1 MGNIDNKCVPFN
13 NTLSGNTRYSNRLKG
28 SGREWIAN
36 KQSQYGRTCEDVT
49 VGCGESTLNTLKTVS
64 KENCS
69 VTGLNIIKLNPTIA
83 TTTTTTTTT
92 AYSAAQLCSS
102 RTAAKSG
109 RMTEDEKTET
119 TEQSLVLA
127 AAFEKLTDC
136 TENSTNTIEGLVSFP
151 DSQVT
156 IRNDHIGPVIL
167 AFTNNYKK
175 PVAWALKTNAIK
187 RLVAFPTI
195 GIIPP
200 SETVQIKI
208 DLIGQIPKKNSKDR
222 LSLEYFVTDR
232 KIVNDGNCYNFFHC
246 SESTRMKKCLE
257 VIYVQ

>member
-92 AYSAAQLCSS
+92 TAYSAAQLCSS

-127 AAFEKLTDC
+127 AAFEK
-136 TENSTNTIEGLVSFP
+136 
-151 DSQVT
+151 VT

-200 SETVQIKI
+200 SETVQ
-208 DLIGQIPKKNSKDR
+208 
-222 LSLEYFVTDR
+222 
-232 KIVNDGNCYNFFHC
+232 
-246 SESTRMKKCLE
+246 
-257 VIYVQ
+257 